1 MPSRERTASEA
12 TCSCGKKFPACPT
25 CSDGWLVERAGRYSR
40 FLGCVRYPKC
50 SGKAKLPT
58 DNNESTETI
67 ANDI

>member
-1 MPSRERTASEA
+1 M
-12 TCSCGKKFPACPT
+12 
-25 CSDGWLVERAGRYSR
+25 CSDGWLVERAGCYSR

>member
-50 SGKAKLPT
+50 SGKAKLPI
-58 DNNESTETI
+58 DAASHGERSEGW
-67 ANDI
+67 